1 MNNKVILFITSRLP
15 FPATSGRKNSL
26 YNYCKIIKKLGNRLI
41 VASFDDG
48 SNANDKPEFIDK
60 LIILPKISTKT
71 KIYNLLK
78 YSFFTNKFPMQV
90 SLYYD
95 KKIKEKIKEI
105 IQLENVEIVIADMVR
120 TTEYI
125 KDLDNVY
132 KIADLDDRLSLRYK
146 RQLECN
152 INDVNPY
159 GLFLNSVP
167 KFIQKI
173 MLINW
178 LKKNVMISEIKLLD
192 KYELNIAEETD
203 LTIFVAK
210 SESENFNNELNC
222 NKSIAVPI
230 GVDVK
235 YFKYTES
242 TGNNENLIGFLGV
255 LNVAHN
261 EHAVKHF
268 VKNIFPLI
276 QQKKPNSK
284 FVIIGGGASEEL
296 KKLAS
301 EKIIFTGRVEDVREY
316 LCRCKVF
323 VCPLTFGS
331 GIKTKNLEAMSLGIP
346 VVTTTIGAENINAE
360 NGEDWFVTDD
370 YSKMA
375 DIIVNLI
382 NDDELRKK
390 IGKNGSEYIN
400 KNFTW
405 DVAEEE
411 LKKILD

>member
-167 KFIQKI
+167 KFI
-173 MLINW
+173 
-178 LKKNVMISEIKLLD
+178 
-192 KYELNIAEETD
+192 
-203 LTIFVAK
+203 
-210 SESENFNNELNC
+210 
-222 NKSIAVPI
+222 
-230 GVDVK
+230 
-235 YFKYTES
+235 
-242 TGNNENLIGFLGV
+242 
-255 LNVAHN
+255 
-261 EHAVKHF
+261 
-268 VKNIFPLI
+268 
-276 QQKKPNSK
+276 
-284 FVIIGGGASEEL
+284 
-296 KKLAS
+296 
-301 EKIIFTGRVEDVREY
+301 
-316 LCRCKVF
+316 
-323 VCPLTFGS
+323 
-331 GIKTKNLEAMSLGIP
+331 
-346 VVTTTIGAENINAE
+346 
-360 NGEDWFVTDD
+360 
-370 YSKMA
+370 
-375 DIIVNLI
+375 
-382 NDDELRKK
+382 KK
-390 IGKNGSEYIN
+390 IS
-400 KNFTW
+400 
-405 DVAEEE
+405 
-411 LKKILD
+411 